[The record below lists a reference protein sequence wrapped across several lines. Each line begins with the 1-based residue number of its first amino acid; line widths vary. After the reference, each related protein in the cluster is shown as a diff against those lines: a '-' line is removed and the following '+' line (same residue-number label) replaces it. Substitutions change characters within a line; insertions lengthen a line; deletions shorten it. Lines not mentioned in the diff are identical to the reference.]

1 MINILFLF
9 QTQSYSGG
17 CCPWKVECGVPD
29 MNDGLLE
36 VVAIDNL
43 DLAILNLGGSGQ
55 SVCQCKN
62 AVIKTTKAI
71 PMQVDGEPCLMQP
84 CTIEINS
91 SPTHEANMLCRNK
104 KATCKLS

>member
-1 MINILFLF
+1 
-9 QTQSYSGG
+9 
-17 CCPWKVECGVPD
+17 

-43 DLAILNLGGSGQ
+43 DLAILKLGGSGQ

-62 AVIKTTKAI
+62 AVIKTTKPM
-71 PMQVDGEPCLMQP
+71 PMQVDGEACLMQP

-91 SPTHEANMLCRNK
+91 NPAHEANMLCRNK
-104 KATCKLS
+104 KATCKLL

>member
-1 MINILFLF
+1 
-9 QTQSYSGG
+9 
-17 CCPWKVECGVPD
+17 

-55 SVCQCKN
+55 NVCQCKN

-104 KATCKLS
+104 KATCKLLRF